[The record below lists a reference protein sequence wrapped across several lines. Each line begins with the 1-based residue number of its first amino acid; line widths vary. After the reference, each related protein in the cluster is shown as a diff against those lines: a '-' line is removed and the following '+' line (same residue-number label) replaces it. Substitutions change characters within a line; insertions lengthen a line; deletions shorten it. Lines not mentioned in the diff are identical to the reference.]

1 MYAIL
6 VKEPGAADVEDY
18 VLPTGASTSES
29 AMQLMS
35 SRAEE
40 YVDEQLEQSP
50 TEDYTIERDP
60 EALQVVVSFN
70 STTYGPMTSV
80 TFTAVAIDEV
90 V

>member
-6 VKEPGAADVEDY
+6 VKEPGAETESFI
-18 VLPTGASTSES
+18 LSTGASTSES
-29 AMQLMS
+29 AMKLMS

-50 TEDYTIERDP
+50 TEDYTITPNP
-60 EALQVVVSFN
+60 ESLEVVVCFVSK
-70 STTYGPMTSV
+70 TYGPTTSMV
-80 TFTAVAIDEV
+80 LTAVAIDEV

>member
-6 VKEPGAADVEDY
+6 VKEPGVGGCKDY
-18 VLPTGASTSES
+18 ILPTGASTSES

-40 YVDEQLEQSP
+40 FVDEQLEQSP

-60 EALQVVVSFN
+60 ESLQVTVFFN
-70 STTYGPMTSV
+70 SRDHGAMFAAS
-80 TFTAVAIDEV
+80 FTASAIDEV